1 MNTVKVAII
10 GGGLSGLYTAYLLSQ
25 MNVEYQLFEARDRLG
40 GRILS
45 TPGPGSR
52 HDLGPAWMW
61 PDFQPRMAAL
71 VEELEIATFAQHTEG
86 ATLMERSSLQPPRRM
101 VGWESGNTSMRIHSG
116 VQQLIDALATK
127 VPAERIL
134 LNCRITKVTLRNSR
148 VFLMASDG
156 SSSLEN
162 MEFTHVISA
171 MPLRLMAQSI
181 EFEPPTAASRM
192 AQWAETPTWMAAH
205 AKYVALY
212 SAPFWRAAGL
222 SGSAQSHIGPM
233 VEIHD
238 ACDPAGSAALFGFI
252 GLPASVRKTMD
263 QGALLAACNQQMGR
277 LFGTAATTPLAHYIK
292 DWAWDDFTAADGDR
306 LATQVH
312 HTGRTVI
319 TTQDVWSDVLLV
331 SGTEASLE
339 HNGYMEGALDAAQ
352 VAVNR
357 LHQIEIR
364 HW

>member
-45 TPGPGSR
+45 TPGPGPR

-86 ATLMERSSLQPPRRM
+86 ATLLERSPQQPPRRM

-116 VQQLIDALATK
+116 VQQIIDALATK
-127 VPAERIL
+127 VPAEHIL
-134 LNCRITKVTLRNSR
+134 LNCRITKVTLRNSSA
-148 VFLMASDG
+148 FLKASDEP
-156 SSSLEN
+156 SSLEN
-162 MEFTHVISA
+162 VEFTHVISA
-171 MPLRLMAQSI
+171 MPLRLLAQSI
-181 EFEPPTAASRM
+181 EFDPPVAASRM
-192 AQWAETPTWMAAH
+192 TQWAETPTWMAPH

-212 SAPFWRAAGL
+212 PAPFWRAAGL
-222 SGSAQSHIGPM
+222 SGTAQSHIGPM

-252 GLPASVRKTMD
+252 GLPASARKTMD
-263 QGALLAACNQQMGR
+263 QGALLEACNQQMGR
-277 LFGTAATTPLAHYIK
+277 LFGTDATTPLAHYIK
-292 DWAWDDFTAADGDR
+292 DWAWDELTAADGDR
-306 LATQVH
+306 LATEAH
-312 HTGRTVI
+312 HSGRTDTATKDI
-319 TTQDVWSDVLLV
+319 WSDVLLV
-331 SGTEASLE
+331 SGTEVSLE

-352 VAVNR
+352 VVISR
-357 LHQIEIR
+357 LH
-364 HW
+364 